1 MTRRLLTLIAVGITT
16 TALAASAATAS
27 APPVGKLPAAK
38 TTAYRTTPGK
48 VVAFTLPKPAVNGG
62 VWRIARAYDD
72 TVVEQ
77 RGERT
82 LRNGSVRITL
92 ETTGPG
98 TTRVI
103 FAVTR
108 GEAAKA
114 YAARIFEITVGDK
127 PPPETR

>member
-1 MTRRLLTLIAVGITT
+1 MKRLLTLLAAGIATA
-16 TALAASAATAS
+16 ALAVAASAS
-27 APPVGKLPAAK
+27 APPVGKLPAARTLAYK
-38 TTAYRTTPGK
+38 TIPGK
-48 VVAFTLPKPAVNGG
+48 VLTITLPNPALKGG
-62 VWRIARAYDD
+62 VWRVARAYDD
-72 TVVEQ
+72 QVVQEL
-77 RGERT
+77 GERK
-82 LRNGSVRITL
+82 LQNGSVRITL

-108 GEAAKA
+108 GETAKA